1 MGKNTKLMEP
11 LLEKTADLAITTL
24 QLAKLKAIDK
34 TSDVVSSFVPHWI
47 VLVILTF
54 FMVFLSIG
62 LSMFISEIVGKT
74 WSGFIIVAGFY
85 ALVAFIL
92 HFFMHK
98 RIKKHIRNYVIRQ
111 LLK

>member
-1 MGKNTKLMEP
+1 MENNTKLMEP
-11 LLEKTADLAITTL
+11 LLEKTTDLAITTL

-54 FMVFLSIG
+54 FMIFLSIG
-62 LSMFISEIVGKT
+62 LSMLLSEIVGKT
-74 WSGFIIVAGFY
+74 WSGFLIVAGFY
-85 ALVAFIL
+85 AFVALVL

-98 RIKKHIRNYVIRQ
+98 RFKKHIRNYVIEQ

>member
-1 MGKNTKLMEP
+1 MEP
-11 LLEKTADLAITTL
+11 LLEKTVDLTISTL

-47 VLVILTF
+47 VLVIMTF
-54 FMVFLSIG
+54 FVIFLSIG
-62 LSMFISEIVGKT
+62 LSMLISEIVGKT

-85 ALVAFIL
+85 ALIAFIL
-92 HFFMHK
+92 HFFMYK
-98 RIKKHIRNYVIRQ
+98 WFKKHIRNYVIRQ